1 MPPVTRRPPVLAA
14 ALTVSLLLGVM
25 WAEEIADRLLGGR
38 LDALGIVPRTE
49 LGLRG
54 LLFAPFLHVSFAHL
68 LANSVPFAVLG
79 FLVALRSLL
88 RFAFVTLSVML
99 LGGLGVW
106 LFAPA
111 LTVHLGASILV
122 FGYLGYLL
130 ARGYFERSAGAILL
144 ALGVLL
150 LYGTALWGVLPL
162 TPGVSWQAHLF
173 GFLAGVLSARWTAR
187 RDED

>member
-1 MPPVTRRPPVLAA
+1 
-14 ALTVSLLLGVM
+14 M
-25 WAEEIADRLLGGR
+25 WAEEIADQLLGGR

-54 LLFAPFLHVSFAHL
+54 LLFAPFLHVGFAHL
-68 LANSVPFAVLG
+68 IANSVPFAVLG

-88 RFAFVTLSVML
+88 RFALVTLTVML

-111 LTVHLGASILV
+111 FTVHLGASILV

-130 ARGYFERSAGAILL
+130 ARGFYERSAAAILV

-173 GFLAGVLSARWTAR
+173 GFLAGALSARWTASR
-187 RDED
+187 AAKR